1 MEILNSLAPFF
12 INPFEREALE
22 ETTDDTP
29 YEDAELADKD
39 DDELP
44 EQSSPTAPD
53 LIVDLNSTPKTVEDT
68 VVVSQPSPSTN
79 KDNPLLSRVASLYN
93 RLQSETIQDFAQA
106 PKLDTQEIIKGRS
119 EISQSSLSQF
129 DLVMRTAEGDVINL
143 SIYQNSNAYS
153 DQSYDADRGLY
164 QESNFFNTT
173 SGFEFTVQ
181 GDLNAEEQAAVASF
195 LEEVTSLTDAF
206 LDYDLPSVLDAVDN
220 LSLSPELSGFA
231 LNLKTAYAERVSQAI
246 TTAHYN
252 SSNNSNNNS
261 NNKVFNPAQALGK
274 FRQNITDALPEQPNP
289 MNKANLLDAYA
300 RDLLDDV
307 TALMEQAKDASERF
321 KERFENQFLE
331 KLPGFITDQWQ
342 LNQPTS
348 EKDD

>member
-22 ETTDDTP
+22 ETTEDTP

-39 DDELP
+39 DDGLP

-53 LIVDLNSTPKTVEDT
+53 LIVDLNSTPKTLEDT
-68 VVVSQPSPSTN
+68 EVVSQPSPSTN
-79 KDNPLLSRVASLYN
+79 KDNPLLSRIASLYN

-153 DQSYDADRGLY
+153 DQSYDAGRGFY
-164 QESNFFNTT
+164 QESNFFSTT

-246 TTAHYN
+246 TTAPT
-252 SSNNSNNNS
+252 SSSSNS
-261 NNKVFNPAQALGK
+261 NNKVFNPAQALGN
-274 FRQNITDALPEQPNP
+274 FRQNITDALPEQPSP

-348 EKDD
+348 EDDD